1 MRNSKVESARR
12 SVRCAAVA
20 VGVAWAYFV
29 GVSAARA
36 QVGGSQQKADS
47 TLRLITAEEARSIVA
62 AAWEVDQPTRGTQDC
77 SHLVHQVYLNAGYDY
92 PYASSYDIYAGDE
105 NFERVRTPQAGD
117 LVAWPGHLGIV
128 ADPFQHSFY
137 SLVSTGWEAQDYEGT
152 YWRSRGRPRFYRYKV
167 EGSGS
172 VTVAKSMPSANAP
185 RTERRDTAPA
195 AIVEPLRAPEP
206 ATKRAPIPASE
217 RAATFYG
224 PLPPATA
231 EDRAKDAELPPS
243 IVIASGSKSPTR
255 EEVAEGI
262 SELNNAAGKV
272 LRASDPSTLQ
282 VPVVIFERLEVER
295 LEIKRGH
302 GWARLQV
309 DSKVSIAGGLTEVKR
324 RREKVRWEL
333 RHTESGWE
341 AVRPTDRLYLPLD
354 VAVRNL
360 AAQLARLAEADGA
373 ASHQGAVLR
382 QESQLANILSA
393 LLN

>member
-1 MRNSKVESARR
+1 MGIGKGKCTRDL
-12 SVRCAAVA
+12 VRCAAVA
-20 VGVAWAYFV
+20 AGVAWACFI
-29 GVSAARA
+29 GVSIVRAEAAESRR
-36 QVGGSQQKADS
+36 GTDS
-47 TLRLITAEEARSIVA
+47 TPRLITAEEARAIVA

-92 PYASSYDIYAGDE
+92 PYASSFDIYAGNE

-172 VTVAKSMPSANAP
+172 VTLAKAMPNAKAP
-185 RTERRDTAPA
+185 GAQGRDTAPA
-195 AIVEPLRAPEP
+195 AIVERSTTLEP
-206 ATKRAPIPASE
+206 AAKRAPKPASA

-224 PLPPATA
+224 PLPPATV
-231 EDRAKDAELPPS
+231 EVLAKDVELPPS
-243 IVIASGSKSPTR
+243 IIIASGGKLPTR
-255 EEVAEGI
+255 EELAEGI
-262 SELNNAAGKV
+262 SELNNAAGNL
-272 LRASDPSTLQ
+272 LRTGDPSTLQ

-295 LEIKRGH
+295 LEVKRGH

-309 DSKVSIAGGLTEVKR
+309 DSKVLIAGGLTEVKR

-333 RHTESGWE
+333 RHTELGWE
-341 AVRPTDRLYLPLD
+341 AVRPTDRIYLPRD

-373 ASHQGAVLR
+373 APRQGAVLR